1 MRPSFRA
8 LFLISAASVILR
20 VSLLNTL
27 ITLVGYIVFERL
39 QQSSSRLVRFISREN
54 RSTGWQPETDRTRL
68 FIAWIRPPLLQLES
82 I

>member
-39 QQSSSRLVRFISREN
+39 QQSSSRVVRFI
-54 RSTGWQPETDRTRL
+54 
-68 FIAWIRPPLLQLES
+68 
-82 I
+82 